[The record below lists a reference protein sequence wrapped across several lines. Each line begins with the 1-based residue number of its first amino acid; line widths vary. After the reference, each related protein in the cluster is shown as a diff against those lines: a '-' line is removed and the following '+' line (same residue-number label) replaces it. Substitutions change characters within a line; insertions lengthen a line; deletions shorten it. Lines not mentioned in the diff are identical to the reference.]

1 MIPFL
6 KKSDTKIDSI
16 TRRPKES
23 VLFWSILGSGSLLV
37 HFGLLAAVLTQSRSA
52 TPIDSTP
59 IDWVLLPEEESAA
72 SIAAAATGIGETRR
86 APSVEKSAVS
96 SQSNSISSLESGG
109 PASRSTATT
118 WLDLPD
124 ADPSSEPVVEDPAP
138 VGQSQTS
145 PIEPVVS
152 AQANPSMQDRGSE
165 ASVQPAQPEQ
175 PAQLDQPDQPVNLPE
190 SSMDSP
196 VPRDQPAGLRS
207 EPPGSEQRGA
217 DHQASPEITPIEPI
231 PVTPS
236 PALITE
242 AIEVPIPDV
251 SGELPLSQDST
262 LSTQVTEQVTI
273 PSQLTA
279 SLTATPLPPESSQ
292 VLDEV
297 AQPTSEVQTFSA
309 RSATAPCPVAPEA
322 VPFLGKTV
330 AMQVITDEKGK
341 VIRTITQESSQSFA
355 YDQLATCLVKNWDFE
370 PAIARGQPVTD
381 DGLVVRITIDA
392 AS

>member
-1 MIPFL
+1 MIPFS
-6 KKSDTKIDSI
+6 KKSDIKIDSI

-23 VLFWSILGSGSLLV
+23 VLFWTVLGSSSLLV
-37 HFGLLAAVLTQSRSA
+37 HFGLMAAVLTQSRSA
-52 TPIDSTP
+52 TPIGSTP
-59 IDWVLLPEEESAA
+59 IDWVVLPEGESAA
-72 SIAAAATGIGETRR
+72 PITATAADMGETRSV
-86 APSVEKSAVS
+86 PSVEKSAVS
-96 SQSNSISSLESGG
+96 TRSNSISSLESGS
-109 PASRSTATT
+109 PVSRSTATT

-124 ADPSSEPVVEDPAP
+124 VDPSSEPVVEDPAP
-138 VGQSQTS
+138 VEQSQTS
-145 PIEPVVS
+145 PIES
-152 AQANPSMQDRGSE
+152 AVPAEVNPPTQDRSSE
-165 ASVQPAQPEQ
+165 ASDPP
-175 PAQLDQPDQPVNLPE
+175 DQTDPPDQPVNLPE

-196 VPRDQPAGLRS
+196 APRDQPAGLRS
-207 EPPGSEQRGA
+207 ELPASEPRGA
-217 DHQASPEITPIEPI
+217 DQEVSPGMTPIEPI
-231 PVTPS
+231 PVAPS
-236 PALITE
+236 PTLITE

-251 SGELPLSQDST
+251 SGEMPFSQDST
-262 LSTQVTEQVTI
+262 PSTQVTEQVMI

-370 PAIARGQPVTD
+370 PAIARGQPVSD